1 MVSITKHIYS
11 LLTPVNFVGAL
22 FISMCF
28 LLLITGCGNDDE
40 PTGEPGLSDIKIDML
55 FIKVR
60 NISYS
65 DPDCDT
71 TVNPICVS
79 LDLRYPEY
87 FLHEEGYEGEL
98 SNPLSETN
106 NVATRI
112 NRDVLSITTSRF
124 RYSEEAITFTSPKQ
138 YFDSLLAEFNRDF
151 GYGNGIPAYSDEIS
165 IVTRHNNY
173 GILSLEANFSIYR
186 GGAHGIY
193 GKEFRN
199 YDLHDNS
206 LLSFEDVFVT
216 ERKSRKK
223 LSTIIKSMMAD
234 SARREMGQNSEYY
247 SNVDLKGT
255 DDEVLM
261 AYGYFKPS
269 EIEAADN
276 FILLNHGVEFNY
288 PPYEIAPYALGE
300 TVIFIPYETISVFML
315 DSTPARRMFIEVD

>member
-1 MVSITKHIYS
+1 
-11 LLTPVNFVGAL
+11 
-22 FISMCF
+22 
-28 LLLITGCGNDDE
+28 LIAGCGTDDQQAE
-40 PTGEPGLSDIKIDML
+40 KPGISDIKTDRL

-79 LDLRYPEY
+79 LNLRYPEY

-112 NRDVLSITTSRF
+112 NKDVLSLATSRF
-124 RYSEEAITFTSPKQ
+124 RYSDEDIVFTSPKQ
-138 YFDSLLAEFNRDF
+138 YFDSLLTEFTRDF
-151 GYGNGIPAYSDEIS
+151 GYNSGIPAYNDDIS

-173 GILSLEANFSIYR
+173 GILTFEANFSIYR

-206 LLSFEDVFVT
+206 LLQFEDVFIT

-223 LSTIIKSMMAD
+223 LSTLIKGMMAD

-247 SNVDLKGT
+247 STVDLKGT

-261 AYGYFKPS
+261 AYGYFEPS
-269 EIEAADN
+269 EIEATDN
-276 FILLNHGVEFNY
+276 FILLNGGVEFNY

-300 TVIFIPYETISVFML
+300 TVIYIPYENISTFML